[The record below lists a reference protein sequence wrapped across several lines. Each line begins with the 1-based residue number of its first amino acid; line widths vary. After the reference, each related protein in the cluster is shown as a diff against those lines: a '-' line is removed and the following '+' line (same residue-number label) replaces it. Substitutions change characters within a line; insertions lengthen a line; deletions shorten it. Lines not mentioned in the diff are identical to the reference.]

1 MANTDYAT
9 LAELKAQI
17 DKTTAGDDVPLQAIL
32 NAAAGSIN
40 NYCNR
45 PDGFV
50 ADSSASARVYTG
62 SGGPIQEIDE
72 CTSVTT
78 VAVKTSATASSYTAW
93 VGTDYIEFA
102 GDYNRPEFQP
112 TVKGKPYTALM
123 IEPGGD
129 YDHFTSGSYTG
140 KAGFRPSYT
149 VTRGVPTV
157 QVTAKWGYATTVPL
171 PIKEATLIQASRWY
185 KRGQSAWADTVGS
198 PDLGQLMYRKQLDPD
213 VKHLLDDGRY
223 VKPTI

>member
-1 MANTDYAT
+1 MANTDYAM

-17 DKTTAGDDVPLQAIL
+17 GKDTAGDDVPMQALL
-32 NAAAGSIN
+32 NAAAVAID

-62 SGGPIQEIDE
+62 SGGSVQDIDE
-72 CTSVTT
+72 CTSITT

-93 VGTDYIEFA
+93 VGTDYIEFT
-102 GDYNRPEFQP
+102 GNQKRPDFQP
-112 TVKGKPYTALM
+112 TVKGKPFTALM

-129 YDHFTSGSYTG
+129 YSYFTSGQYTG
-140 KAGFRPSYT
+140 IRGFKPESN
-149 VTRGVPTV
+149 VAHGVPTV

-171 PIKEATLIQASRWY
+171 AIKEAVLIQSARWY
-185 KRGQSAWADTVGS
+185 KRGQSAWADAVGS
-198 PDLGQLMYRKQLDPD
+198 PELGQLMYRKQLDPD

-223 VKPTI
+223 VKPSI